1 MLSGEGNAG
10 EWWKTTMGVISK
22 KKATL
27 HVQHTFFVLF
37 FAVFFALPLR
47 ETSRNFLVTSFIKEI
62 SYVFSFTFF
71 HCRLF
76 SPCISGR

>member
-27 HVQHTFFVLF
+27 HVQHTFFVVF
-37 FAVFFALPLR
+37 FAVFFFLHYYNVKLP
-47 ETSRNFLVTSFIKEI
+47 ETS
-62 SYVFSFTFF
+62 
-71 HCRLF
+71 
-76 SPCISGR
+76 

>member
-27 HVQHTFFVLF
+27 HVQHTFLYFSLPF
-37 FAVFFALPLR
+37 FFFFLHYYNVKLP
-47 ETSRNFLVTSFIKEI
+47 ETS
-62 SYVFSFTFF
+62 
-71 HCRLF
+71 
-76 SPCISGR
+76 

>member
-27 HVQHTFFVLF
+27 HVQHTFFVVF
-37 FAVFFALPLR
+37 FAVFFLHYYNVKLP
-47 ETSRNFLVTSFIKEI
+47 ETS
-62 SYVFSFTFF
+62 
-71 HCRLF
+71 
-76 SPCISGR
+76 